1 MLLMNW
7 FHLLTNL
14 LCDMMFCCLVLST
27 FVYLPKFLILWK
39 SHKNESLGCVTHK
52 KFWEGNYLMFCLKM
66 ILQIFHRKAHKN
78 LLKVVG
84 KTKFWEMGTRVKA
97 GKMTSEVNGAERP
110 FLTSKH
116 ISYFGG
122 GTAQELF

>member
-1 MLLMNW
+1 MKLFNDFTNFTQEDTQKLGRKEKLLRDE
-7 FHLLTNL
+7 H
-14 LCDMMFCCLVLST
+14 VS
-27 FVYLPKFLILWK
+27 
-39 SHKNESLGCVTHK
+39 
-52 KFWEGNYLMFCLKM
+52 
-66 ILQIFHRKAHKN
+66 
-78 LLKVVG
+78 
-84 KTKFWEMGTRVKA
+84 KA

>member
-1 MLLMNW
+1 MKLFNDFTNFPQEDTQKLGRKEKLLR
-7 FHLLTNL
+7 
-14 LCDMMFCCLVLST
+14 
-27 FVYLPKFLILWK
+27 
-39 SHKNESLGCVTHK
+39 NEHVS
-52 KFWEGNYLMFCLKM
+52 
-66 ILQIFHRKAHKN
+66 
-78 LLKVVG
+78 
-84 KTKFWEMGTRVKA
+84 KA

>member
-1 MLLMNW
+1 MRIKIFNDFTNFPQEHIQKLGRKEKLLRDG
-7 FHLLTNL
+7 H
-14 LCDMMFCCLVLST
+14 VS
-27 FVYLPKFLILWK
+27 
-39 SHKNESLGCVTHK
+39 
-52 KFWEGNYLMFCLKM
+52 
-66 ILQIFHRKAHKN
+66 
-78 LLKVVG
+78 
-84 KTKFWEMGTRVKA
+84 KA